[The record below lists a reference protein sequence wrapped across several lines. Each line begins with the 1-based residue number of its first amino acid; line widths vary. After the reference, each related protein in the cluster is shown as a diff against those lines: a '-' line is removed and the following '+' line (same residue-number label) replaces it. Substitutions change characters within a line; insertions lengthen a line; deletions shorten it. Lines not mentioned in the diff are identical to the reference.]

1 MPRTR
6 IFGWIV
12 SIGVMATG
20 VGQVYADA
28 YPNKPM
34 RVVTALAGG
43 GSDFVLRLLAPGLSQ
58 NLGQQ
63 VVVDNRGVIAA
74 EIVAKA
80 TPDGYTLLFTGATLW
95 LLPYLRDNVPYDPAE
110 DFSAITLATR
120 TANILVVH
128 PAVPVKSVKDLI
140 ELAEA
145 KPGELNFA
153 TSGYGN
159 SVHLAGELFKSMT
172 GINIVRVNYKG
183 ASQAITDLLS
193 GRVHLMFGVP
203 GSVMQYVKAGKLK
216 ALAITTAKPSTLAP
230 DLPTVSAVVP
240 GFESGSYLSLFAP
253 SKTPLG
259 AINRLHREMVNVL
272 KSPELKTRL
281 LEIGIETVGSSPEEL
296 AAFVKADMAKM
307 SKVLK
312 KASVQY

>member
-1 MPRTR
+1 MSRR
-6 IFGWIV
+6 YLV
-12 SIGVMATG
+12 AASIALFTIGTNT
-20 VGQVYADA
+20 GQVYGET
-28 YPNKPM
+28 YPNKPL

-43 GSDFVLRLLAPGLSQ
+43 GSDFILRLLTPGLSG
-58 NLGQQ
+58 NLGEQ

-80 TPDGYTLLFTGATLW
+80 TPDGYTLLFTGPTLW
-95 LLPYLRDNVPYDPAE
+95 LQPFLRDNVPYDPVK
-110 DFSAITLATR
+110 DFLPITMATR
-120 TANILVVH
+120 TANILVVNPSV
-128 PAVPVKSVKDLI
+128 PANSVKDLI
-140 ELAEA
+140 DLAKA
-145 KPGELNFA
+145 KPGQLNFA

-159 SVHLAGELFKSMT
+159 SVHLAGELFKYMT
-172 GINIVRVNYKG
+172 GINVVRVNYKG

-203 GSVMQYVKAGKLK
+203 GSVMQHVKSGKLR
-216 ALAITTAKPSTLAP
+216 ALAITTEKPSPLAP
-230 DLPTVSAVVP
+230 HLPTVSTVVP

-253 SKTPLG
+253 AKTPSG
-259 AINRLHREMVNVL
+259 VIKRLHREMVDVL
-272 KSPELKTRL
+272 NSAEVKTRL
-281 LEIGIETVGSSPEEL
+281 MDINVETVGNSPEEL